1 MHGEVK
7 RLFIEAEGKR
17 TEESRKLSL
26 KELCD
31 TMAMKAGWHT
41 VYVPNNRSKVKDRVK
56 YTGQFDDC
64 LFSELLCRFKDKIYQ
79 QFMLTNSIRHQGATF
94 KIYDCVLR
102 FMGTYK
108 PHLVERDNQIVSR
121 MLLSIRQ
128 RAIEC
133 NFEEDTRY
141 NLDSTRVY
149 VTDQSGQLVGFKV
162 LHQKGRGFDYV
173 PCDGYTEEDVKKA
186 AEISGVR
193 DPDRVCHIEVSLSSE
208 IKVGKN
214 GETRTLADTI
224 PDNSA
229 VNSMDYKLDLEDL
242 KDRYA
247 ETDHQRLLIDILVS
261 SDRMMKPAALL
272 REFMEE
278 TKLDAKVAKKVVYE
292 FFGFLKEALAR

>member
-1 MHGEVK
+1 MYGDVK
-7 RLFIEAEGKR
+7 RLFVEAEGKR
-17 TEESRKLSL
+17 TEFSKKLGL

-31 TMAMKAGWHT
+31 LMAEKAGWHT

-56 YTGQFDDC
+56 YSQKFDDT
-64 LFSELLCRFKDKIYQ
+64 LFCELLCRFKDKIYQ

-94 KIYDCVLR
+94 KIYDCILR

-108 PHLVERDNQIVSR
+108 PNLVERDNQIVSR

-133 NFEEDTRY
+133 NFEEDTKY

-149 VTDQSGQLVGFKV
+149 VTDQSGKLVGFKQ
-162 LHQKGRGFDYV
+162 LHQKGKDFDYI
-173 PCDGYTEEDVKKA
+173 PCEGYTEEDVKKA

-208 IKVGKN
+208 IKIGKN
-214 GETRTLADTI
+214 GESKQLADVL
-224 PDNSA
+224 PDNSS
-229 VNSMDYKLDLEDL
+229 VNSMDYKLELEDL

-247 ETDHQRLLIDILVS
+247 ETENQRLLIDILVS
-261 SDRMMKPAALL
+261 NGRQMKPAALL
-272 REFMEE
+272 REFIEE
-278 TKLDAKVAKKVVYE
+278 TKLDAKAAKKEVYE
-292 FFGFLKEALAR
+292 FFGFLKSALVR